1 MDRNDK
7 TIDRAA
13 VQVPKSEMMLSSFFD
28 RPLSHRLTSGR
39 RNRDRTCDI
48 HRVKVALYQLSY
60 PPVFL
65 SNVGGCYQVHPAL
78 STDSRTLLA
87 VFLTPCQHLIRHD
100 SKAEKSLFLKAARLP
115 GEKLTMH
122 LFQPAPFNMGVDLR
136 RGNIRMAQHCLHRAQ
151 IGAAFK

>member
-1 MDRNDK
+1 MVGTTRRLTDQQISRSSPEIRNGNIFLFRSAP
-7 TIDRAA
+7 TH
-13 VQVPKSEMMLSSFFD
+13 QP
-28 RPLSHRLTSGR
+28 TSGR

-87 VFLTPCQHLIRHD
+87 VFLRSRSFLIHHRTSTPGF
-100 SKAEKSLFLKAARLP
+100 LFLETPDLP
-115 GEKLTMH
+115 GEKLSMD
-122 LFQPAPFNMGVDLR
+122 LLKPAPLYMRVDLR
-136 RGNIRMAQHCLHRAQ
+136 RGNVRMAQHRLHRA
-151 IGAAFK
+151 